1 MDGLIHQPQRQ
12 SGRWTPFNTRAA
24 LAFRETAI
32 NLGLSLKNK
41 ATVSI
46 TRETA
51 GEQVERS
58 RLLASPSPCPSASIP
73 PQGEV
78 FPEQHQN
85 LREVFY

>member
-24 LAFRETAI
+24 LAFWEAAI
-32 NLGLSLKNK
+32 NLGLSLKIK
-41 ATVSI
+41 RRFPSPI

-51 GEQVERS
+51 TEQVERS
-58 RLLASPSPCPSASIP
+58 HLLASPSPSFP

-78 FPEQHQN
+78 FPKQHQS

>member
-24 LAFRETAI
+24 LAFWEAAI

-41 ATVSI
+41 AAVSI

-51 GEQVERS
+51 GEQVESS
-58 RLLASPSPCPSASIP
+58 RLPASPSPSFP

-78 FPEQHQN
+78 FPIQHQR